1 MSSFA
6 PIRGT
11 RTVINSTP
19 IVDGQF
25 LIETDQTDTT
35 GNKIYLDNGSTR
47 IHVGGAREASD
58 IVYDNTETSTIISA
72 TDVQDAI
79 DETVSAIEN
88 IMGDVAY
95 IESTTTATRT
105 GGYAVGNYL
114 ICLALGTKLYKVTTA
129 IANGGT
135 IDATSGTGNVTET
148 TVATELA
155 TLNSEIESGLSY
167 DLIASPT
174 SAGTITVSSLSKYKW
189 IAISVESGY
198 LENPSVVPM
207 SLFKTG
213 KTLYS
218 RFAGPQAGTLVAF
231 AAAVTYVSDTQ
242 LSVGLTNST
251 GCDIYGYY

>member
-11 RTVINSTP
+11 RAVINSTP

-25 LIETDQTDTT
+25 LIETDQTNTT

-72 TDVQDAI
+72 TDVQNAI

-95 IESTTTATRT
+95 IEPTTTATR
-105 GGYAVGNYL
+105 GYDVGNYL

-135 IDATSGTGNVTET
+135 INATSGTGNVTET
-148 TVATELA
+148 TVAEELA
-155 TLNSEIESGLSY
+155 TLNSKLSNKIVRKQY
-167 DLIASPT
+167 SITVGDSISPAFVTLALPDSRIPYAVIPVDRGGSDNGGVHFNNLWIQGVGSAGVLLRYIPAYANFTYLVDLIC
-174 SAGTITVSSLSKYKW
+174 IYK
-189 IAISVESGY
+189 
-198 LENPSVVPM
+198 
-207 SLFKTG
+207 
-213 KTLYS
+213 
-218 RFAGPQAGTLVAF
+218 
-231 AAAVTYVSDTQ
+231 
-242 LSVGLTNST
+242 
-251 GCDIYGYY
+251 